1 MVEAFLK
8 QYKFNLEIALDRTS
22 LMSMEKRSQE
32 SVRVYAQRWRD
43 EATHVQPPLIETE
56 MVTLFANTFK
66 APYYE
71 HLMGNSS
78 QYFYDAVCIA
88 ERIEQGIKAG
98 RIPEPLEKKG
108 YSGRKKEGDVN
119 NLEGGYK
126 CKKVNYPNSQMPT
139 PQLTNINFTK
149 PLHPNSTNQI
159 SHPPNSQ
166 NNYQNSYTRYA
177 SE

>member
-1 MVEAFLK
+1 MAKVIYDDKLLIYFFQDSLVGSTLSWYMRLDNAKVKKWKDLVEAFLK

-22 LMSMEKRSQE
+22 LMSMEKGSKE
-32 SVRVYAQRWRD
+32 SVRAYVQRWRN

-78 QYFYDAVCIA
+78 QHFYDVVRVA

-98 RIPEPLEKKG
+98 RIAEPLEKKG
-108 YSGRKKEGDVN
+108 FTGRKREGDIN
-119 NLEGGYK
+119 NLEGGYND
-126 CKKVNYPNSQMPT
+126 KKVNY
-139 PQLTNINFTK
+139 
-149 PLHPNSTNQI
+149 
-159 SHPPNSQ
+159 Q
-166 NNYQNSYTRYA
+166 NP
-177 SE
+177 